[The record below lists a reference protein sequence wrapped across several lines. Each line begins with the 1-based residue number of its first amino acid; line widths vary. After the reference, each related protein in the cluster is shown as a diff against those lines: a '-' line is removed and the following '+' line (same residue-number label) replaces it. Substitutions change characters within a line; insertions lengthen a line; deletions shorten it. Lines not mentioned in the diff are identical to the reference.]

1 MDVAYDHI
9 QEETLTPEETAAR
22 EQRKQSNNLN
32 TEFQEAFK
40 AVSSSPWGAK
50 LGGFFGQVKKQSE
63 SLYSEAQKEYNT
75 ASTTASKG
83 LNDLLSRTRNI
94 SIPQPVSSAAPSS
107 FTDPTI
113 TLPEQENAKDG
124 TPSTTAGASSET
136 AVPENVER
144 PESLPADIVKEASS
158 LVSRFR
164 VTAAQRLK
172 ELEKAE
178 DAADEALL
186 KFGTNIRNFLRDAV
200 VVNAPDSIASSF
212 AGKTQGTGSGEGVGE
227 VLFETN
233 DAEGK
238 RVFHTS
244 RFDAQLHVVHT
255 TASSFTQDPESEAY
269 EPFAKEFDIEE
280 QTEAIASDLEKY
292 EELRRAMEKLVPEK
306 VEYKIFWMR
315 YYFLRKVVEE
325 EERRRKEVLKG
336 AAANPGEEVSWD
348 ASDSEG
354 EEEEARTPNATKST
368 SQSTAESTST
378 LNPPAAKNDLLKPAS
393 PRRSNEEDGKSVA
406 ESDAS
411 YDIVSG
417 ATSRT
422 PGSPKEEKKAELGT
436 TKEEKE
442 EESDDDWE

>member
-1 MDVAYDHI
+1 M
-9 QEETLTPEETAAR
+9 
-22 EQRKQSNNLN
+22 
-32 TEFQEAFK
+32 
-40 AVSSSPWGAK
+40 
-50 LGGFFGQVKKQSE
+50 
-63 SLYSEAQKEYNT
+63 
-75 ASTTASKG
+75 
-83 LNDLLSRTRNI
+83 
-94 SIPQPVSSAAPSS
+94 
-107 FTDPTI
+107 
-113 TLPEQENAKDG
+113 
-124 TPSTTAGASSET
+124 
-136 AVPENVER
+136 
-144 PESLPADIVKEASS
+144 
-158 LVSRFR
+158 VSRFR

-336 AAANPGEEVSWD
+336 METDTSNPPSWRARCGANETTGAAANPGEEVSWD